1 MGKESLTKST
11 TKKKAATKK
20 KKTEAKK
27 GVAATKAAAPK
38 APAKPSLKE
47 LLARKYATAPDQPL
61 YSPPAP
67 KRKIRPVA
75 ASPFYEARDEKEA
88 QRMKAL
94 LAQKFSIEDIR
105 AAAEAKAKAEE
116 EARIKA
122 EAEAKAKAEEET
134 RIKAEAEAKAKAEEE
149 TRIKAEAEAKAKA
162 EEETRIKAEAEAK
175 AKAEEET
182 RIKAEAEA
190 KAKAEEE
197 TRIKAEAEAKA
208 KAEEE
213 TRIKAEAEAKAK
225 AEEETRKIAAER
237 AAAREAAA
245 QKEPQVSVTYD
256 KIESDK
262 IESPPAQAPLKR
274 ERLLVI
280 GLAGGVALIFLL
292 IIGASL
298 SNSSKYYLTQSAQGL
313 EIWQGKFAPLGK
325 CKILTLPG
333 VQGPE
338 TLQPTYRKADVM
350 GYAVAYYLAQADTLL
365 ARPGLPDFESIKARL
380 NTALGYATSREE
392 RERIQLRLDGIEKAI
407 LLYRAQVAA
416 AQQTLEGLDQAIDHL
431 RQALHLTSD
440 PIDIKAI
447 EAQIAAVEKNYAD
460 IEARLAEEAAQE
472 LAPPEAKPAS

>member
-11 TKKKAATKK
+11 TKKKATTKK
-20 KKTEAKK
+20 KKTGAKK
-27 GVAATKAAAPK
+27 AVAATKAAAPK

-61 YSPPAP
+61 YAPPAP
-67 KRKIRPVA
+67 ERQTRPGA
-75 ASPFYEARDEKEA
+75 ASPFYQARDEKDA
-88 QRMKAL
+88 QRIKTL
-94 LAQKFSIEDIR
+94 LEQKFSMEEIR
-105 AAAEAKAKAEE
+105 AAAAAKAKAEEEARIKAEAEAKAKAEEEARIKAEAEAKAKAEEEARIKAEAEAKAKAEEEARIKAQAEAKAKAEEEARIKAEAEAKAKAEE

-134 RIKAEAEAKAKAEEE
+134 KKL
-149 TRIKAEAEAKAKA
+149 
-162 EEETRIKAEAEAK
+162 
-175 AKAEEET
+175 
-182 RIKAEAEA
+182 
-190 KAKAEEE
+190 
-197 TRIKAEAEAKA
+197 
-208 KAEEE
+208 
-213 TRIKAEAEAKAK
+213 
-225 AEEETRKIAAER
+225 AAER

-256 KIESDK
+256 KIDSDK
-262 IESPPAQAPLKR
+262 IDAPPPAKAPINR

-280 GLAGGVALIFLL
+280 GLAGGLALLFLL

-298 SNSSKYYLTQSAQGL
+298 SNSSKYYLAQSARGL

-325 CKILTLPG
+325 CKILSLPG

-338 TLQPTYRKADVM
+338 TLQPTYPKAEVM
-350 GYAVAYYLAQADTLL
+350 GYAVAYYLAQADALL
-365 ARPGLPDFESIKARL
+365 ASQGLPDFESIKAKL

-416 AQQTLEGLDQAIDHL
+416 TQQTLEGLDQAIDHL
-431 RQALHLTSD
+431 QKALHLTSD
-440 PIDIKAI
+440 PIEVKAI
-447 EAQIAAVEKNYAD
+447 EAQIAAAEKNYAD

-472 LAPPEAKPAS
+472 VAAPEAKPAS

>member
-11 TKKKAATKK
+11 TKKKATTKK
-20 KKTEAKK
+20 KKTGAKK
-27 GVAATKAAAPK
+27 AVAATKAAAPK

-61 YSPPAP
+61 YAPPAP
-67 KRKIRPVA
+67 ERQTRPGA
-75 ASPFYEARDEKEA
+75 ASPFYQARDEKDA
-88 QRMKAL
+88 QRIRAL
-94 LAQKFSIEDIR
+94 LEQKFSMEEIR
-105 AAAEAKAKAEE
+105 AAAEAKAKAEEEARIKAEAEAREKAEEEARIKAETEAKAKAEEEARIKAEAEAKAKAEE

-134 RIKAEAEAKAKAEEE
+134 KKL
-149 TRIKAEAEAKAKA
+149 
-162 EEETRIKAEAEAK
+162 
-175 AKAEEET
+175 
-182 RIKAEAEA
+182 
-190 KAKAEEE
+190 
-197 TRIKAEAEAKA
+197 
-208 KAEEE
+208 
-213 TRIKAEAEAKAK
+213 
-225 AEEETRKIAAER
+225 AAER

-256 KIESDK
+256 KLDSDK
-262 IESPPAQAPLKR
+262 IDAPPPAKAPINR

-280 GLAGGVALIFLL
+280 GLAGGLALLFLL

-298 SNSSKYYLTQSAQGL
+298 SNSSKYYLAQSTRGL

-325 CKILTLPG
+325 CKILSLPG

-338 TLQPTYRKADVM
+338 TLQPTYPKAEVM
-350 GYAVAYYLAQADTLL
+350 GYAVAYYLAQADALL
-365 ARPGLPDFESIKARL
+365 ASQGLPDFESIKAKL

-416 AQQTLEGLDQAIDHL
+416 TQQTLEGLDQAIDHL
-431 RQALHLTSD
+431 QKALHLTSD
-440 PIDIKAI
+440 PIEVKAI
-447 EAQIAAVEKNYAD
+447 EAQIAAAEKNYAD

-472 LAPPEAKPAS
+472 VAAPEAKPAS